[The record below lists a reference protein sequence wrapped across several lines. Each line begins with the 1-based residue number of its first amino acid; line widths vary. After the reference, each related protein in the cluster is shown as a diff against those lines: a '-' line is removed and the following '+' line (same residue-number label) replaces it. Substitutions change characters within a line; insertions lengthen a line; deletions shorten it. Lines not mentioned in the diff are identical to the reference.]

1 MAEAQW
7 YSKQMWLEM
16 YSILYKHRIMVR
28 YAGISSNVLT
38 EPPQLFCDECGSSPV
53 QWLLRQRSHSLIAGF
68 SDITFSDTDE
78 NIPAP
83 PVRGNNSW
91 LP

>member
-1 MAEAQW
+1 
-7 YSKQMWLEM
+7 
-16 YSILYKHRIMVR
+16 MVR
-28 YAGISSNVLT
+28 YADISSNVLT
-38 EPPQLFCDECGSSPV
+38 EPPQLFVMNVFPV
-53 QWLLRQRSHSLIAGF
+53 CLLRQCSHPLIAGF